1 MKARR
6 DVNGVL
12 IRLLG
17 LLLLLGCAAGRAP
30 APAVETPSDDETAVD
45 EPGAGCVRQANVTVH
60 VDNRSSMN
68 VQIAFGQYTPARAA
82 LGLSQTTYSVT
93 RADLE
98 GTIRLKIVGGG
109 LALGT
114 PPPIATEPVMC
125 NDATLIIGPRPR
137 YSFFYGDLV
146 VTRSLPDSG
155 R

>member
-1 MKARR
+1 M
-6 DVNGVL
+6 V
-12 IRLLG
+12 RLLG
-17 LLLLLGCAAGRAP
+17 LLLLLGCTAGRAP
-30 APAVETPSDDETAVD
+30 APAVEPPTDDETAVD
-45 EPGAGCVRQANVTVH
+45 EPDTWCVRQANVTVH

-82 LGLSQTTYSVT
+82 LGLSQTTYSVS

-98 GTIRLKIVGGG
+98 APIRLRIVGGG

-114 PPPIATEPVMC
+114 PPPVATEPVLC

-146 VTRSLPDSG
+146 VTRSHPDSG